1 MNENPTKV
9 YHVNS
14 LRKAHDSSYAFDVLT
29 FVHNTKPQQ
38 ADSVDCGLYLLHYMT
53 TISQVI
59 AAEAPVSIE
68 DMMATWVSGGLNVT
82 KAEAYRSQLYS
93 HISSL

>member
-14 LRKAHDSSYAFDVLT
+14 LRKAHDSSYAFDVLYAT

-38 ADSVDCGLYLLHYMT
+38 ANSVDCGLYLLHYMT
-53 TISQVI
+53 TIS
-59 AAEAPVSIE
+59 
-68 DMMATWVSGGLNVT
+68 
-82 KAEAYRSQLYS
+82 
-93 HISSL
+93 